1 MLLICRPVNSH
12 IDADA
17 VTAGILPTSRFVGR
31 MRYVGRI
38 SYSTIGLGVLSLGML
53 GFNIYSLVSLTERFR
68 VKKYYIPI
76 FVVSMIQVIKCLTQL
91 LIVIFETLVVS
102 YYFLIGILQITMLTF
117 TFIMLVKVKFLED
130 LMQKT
135 PIRWYIAVTQ
145 EELHTATRAFRYFNQ
160 YTDIL
165 RILVRMRRSQHPVF
179 LHRRLHHEHDIC
191 VQLAVPHSKSHK

>member
-1 MLLICRPVNSH
+1 
-12 IDADA
+12 
-17 VTAGILPTSRFVGR
+17 

-102 YYFLIGILQITMLTF
+102 YYFLICILQITMLTF

-165 RILVRMRRSQHPVF
+165 RIVVRMRRS
-179 LHRRLHHEHDIC
+179 
-191 VQLAVPHSKSHK
+191 